1 MKKCVKVWKSYA
13 DYKFNWFS
21 MVNVTED
28 KLRIV
33 YVGKDIEL
41 RIISLLVR
49 AQEIS
54 QEVVFVDLGSSDS
67 TIELAE
73 EFGCQVLNYGGPL
86 NACDLAKFMNKSS
99 LSSGYSNLVILIK
112 QEWKLREL
120 PVIVNRSREGW
131 DIYFSF
137 VKNEKAEK
145 INEDDLVISSLEIDH
160 LFLSSQGL
168 LGLANSTELST
179 AMHFSS
185 GFKVRVIESSGLVN
199 LPQRESLA
207 SASRFAQL
215 FYWMLE
221 TKHPLFLFGIPG
233 IVLFILGYKLSGN
246 VVDTFSE
253 LNSVSIGVTLTTIAM
268 TLIGLF
274 AMMVAIIL
282 YIMGKQVEQIQSQY
296 KWNSTDVKQHK

>member
-1 MKKCVKVWKSYA
+1 MKVWKSYA
-13 DYKFNWFS
+13 GYKFNWFGIGG
-21 MVNVTED
+21 VTED

-33 YVGKDIEL
+33 YVGRDIEL

-73 EFGCQVLNYGGPL
+73 DFGCQVLNYGDQL
-86 NACDLAKFMNKSS
+86 NACDLAKFMAKSS
-99 LSSGYSNLVILIK
+99 LETGYSNLIILITP
-112 QEWKLREL
+112 EWKLREL

-145 INEDDLVISSLEIDH
+145 INEADLVLAALEINH

-168 LGLANSTELST
+168 IGLANSTELST
-179 AMHFSS
+179 AMNFSS
-185 GFKVRVIESSGLVN
+185 DYKVRVIESSGLVN

-207 SASRFAQL
+207 TASRFAQL

-296 KWNSTDVKQHK
+296 KWNNTDDKTT

>member
-1 MKKCVKVWKSYA
+1 
-13 DYKFNWFS
+13 
-21 MVNVTED
+21 MVYVTEA

-49 AQEIS
+49 GQEIS
-54 QEVVFVDLGSSDS
+54 QEVVFVDLGSNDS

-73 EFGCQVLNYGGPL
+73 EFGCRVLNYGEQL
-86 NACDLAKFMNKSS
+86 NACDLAKFMAKSS
-99 LSSGYSNLVILIK
+99 LETGYSNLIILITP
-112 QEWKLREL
+112 EWKLREL

-145 INEDDLVISSLEIDH
+145 INEADLVLAALEINH

-168 LGLANSTELST
+168 IGLANSTELST
-179 AMHFSS
+179 AMNFSS
-185 GFKVRVIESSGLVN
+185 DYKVRVIESSGLVN

-207 SASRFAQL
+207 TASRFAQL

-296 KWNSTDVKQHK
+296 KWNNTDDKII

>member
-1 MKKCVKVWKSYA
+1 
-13 DYKFNWFS
+13 
-21 MVNVTED
+21 MVYVTEE

-49 AQEIS
+49 GQEIS
-54 QEVVFVDLGSSDS
+54 QEVVFVDLGSNDS

-73 EFGCQVLNYGGPL
+73 EFGCRILNYGEQL
-86 NACDLAKFMNKSS
+86 NACDLAKFMAKSS
-99 LSSGYSNLVILIK
+99 LETGYSNLIILITP
-112 QEWKLREL
+112 EWKLREL

-145 INEDDLVISSLEIDH
+145 INEADLVLAALEINH
-160 LFLSSQGL
+160 LFLSYQGL
-168 LGLANSTELST
+168 IGLANSTELST
-179 AMHFSS
+179 AMNFSS
-185 GFKVRVIESSGLVN
+185 DYKVRVIESSGLVN

-207 SASRFAQL
+207 TASRFAQL

-296 KWNSTDVKQHK
+296 KWNNTDDKTT

>member
-1 MKKCVKVWKSYA
+1 
-13 DYKFNWFS
+13 
-21 MVNVTED
+21 MVYVTEE
-28 KLRIV
+28 KLRVV

-49 AQEIS
+49 GQEIS
-54 QEVVFVDLGSSDS
+54 QEVVFIDLGSNDS
-67 TIELAE
+67 TTELAE
-73 EFGCQVLNYGGPL
+73 DFGCQVLNYGEQL
-86 NACDLAKFMNKSS
+86 NACDLAKFMAKSS
-99 LSSGYSNLVILIK
+99 LESGYCNLIILITPD
-112 QEWKLREL
+112 WKLREL

-145 INEDDLVISSLEIDH
+145 INEADLVLAALEINH

-168 LGLANSTELST
+168 IGLANSTELST
-179 AMHFSS
+179 AMNFSS
-185 GFKVRVIESSGLVN
+185 DYKVRVIESSGLVN

-207 SASRFAQL
+207 TASRFAQL

-253 LNSVSIGVTLTTIAM
+253 LNSISIGVTLTTIAM

-296 KWNSTDVKQHK
+296 KWNNTDDKTT

>member
-1 MKKCVKVWKSYA
+1 
-13 DYKFNWFS
+13 
-21 MVNVTED
+21 MVIVTED

-49 AQEIS
+49 AREIS
-54 QEVVFVDLGSSDS
+54 QEVVFVDLGSNDS

-73 EFGCQVLNYGGPL
+73 EFGCRILNYGEQL
-86 NACDLAKFMNKSS
+86 NACDLAKFMAKSS
-99 LSSGYSNLVILIK
+99 LETGYSNLIILITP
-112 QEWKLREL
+112 EWKLREL

-145 INEDDLVISSLEIDH
+145 INEADLVLAALEINH

-168 LGLANSTELST
+168 IGLANSTELST
-179 AMHFSS
+179 AMNFSS
-185 GFKVRVIESSGLVN
+185 DYKVRVIESSGLVN

-207 SASRFAQL
+207 TASRFAQL

-296 KWNSTDVKQHK
+296 KWNNTDDKII

>member
-1 MKKCVKVWKSYA
+1 
-13 DYKFNWFS
+13 
-21 MVNVTED
+21 MVYVTEE

-49 AQEIS
+49 GQEIS
-54 QEVVFVDLGSSDS
+54 QEVVFVDLGSNDS

-73 EFGCQVLNYGGPL
+73 EFGCRVLNYGEQL
-86 NACDLAKFMNKSS
+86 NACDLAKFMVKSS
-99 LSSGYSNLVILIK
+99 LETGYSNLIILITP
-112 QEWKLREL
+112 EWKLREL

-145 INEDDLVISSLEIDH
+145 INEADLVLAALEIDH

-168 LGLANSTELST
+168 IGLANSTELST
-179 AMHFSS
+179 AMNFSS
-185 GFKVRVIESSGLVN
+185 DYKVRVIESSGLVN

-207 SASRFAQL
+207 TASRFAQL

-296 KWNSTDVKQHK
+296 KWNNTDDKTT